1 LQKNDGK
8 RHIPFH
14 CSLAF
19 QMPATRA
26 AGNSKYVVR
35 QCGCLSS
42 RACTVPESVF
52 TGRSATTRLAAIYG
66 ENTVIIKGK
75 NPKFRSILFAIIVV
89 MMGTHLVL
97 VRSAAAITSPQ
108 VIRFNDGKYDR
119 ASAITADLSG
129 NFYVA
134 GYSERSGT
142 QQTFAVVKH
151 NAQGNTEWVARYNG
165 AAGGI
170 GGSAQAVNV
179 DAAGNVYAAGYVYDG
194 TIVSSK
200 LDYLVVK
207 LNANGAQ
214 QWARRYNGIGNN
226 YDQATEVVADASGNV
241 YVSGFSYGQNAD
253 WATLKFA
260 SDGTQIWERRVSSAG
275 EGSEDRPID
284 MALTAEGNLVL
295 TGIAQNGS
303 GLSEMDV
310 LTLAYDPSGNTLWQA
325 LYTETEV
332 SHEFPADFDID
343 ADGNICITGR
353 FQEVFQ
359 PELAEFPFIL
369 KYDRNGT
376 LLFANRQVQA
386 GGQSIDTDVF
396 GNIFVTGVSSP
407 ASGTGLPAAAK
418 FDGSGNLIW
427 IKSLDA
433 VLPLHILAASDGK
446 VFLSGSISAIGS
458 SGIDYWTAELDAQG
472 NPVSDHRFNGTG
484 DRADQVRDMCFDS
497 AGNLLVTG
505 TSWGGFNSIGGTA
518 DDMVTLKFANNGT
531 ALPQPP
537 VAPGNLNAQATSAS
551 HISLRWRDNSGNE
564 NGFRVERCQGAGCT
578 NFEPVG
584 QVGVNITSFTD
595 SGLVRNTTYNYRVRA
610 FNSVGDSAPSDT
622 ASARTA
628 RK

>member
-1 LQKNDGK
+1 
-8 RHIPFH
+8 
-14 CSLAF
+14 
-19 QMPATRA
+19 M
-26 AGNSKYVVR
+26 R
-35 QCGCLSS
+35 QSFGLSS
-42 RACTVPESVF
+42 RACTVLESAC
-52 TGRSATTRLAAIYG
+52 TGWLAVARLVALKG
-66 ENTVIIKGK
+66 EYTVIIKGK
-75 NPKFRSILFAIIVV
+75 YSTFRSILLAIIVV
-89 MMGTHLVL
+89 MMVTHLVL
-97 VRSAAAITSPQ
+97 VRSVAALTSPQ
-108 VIRFNDGKYDR
+108 VSRFNDGKYDR
-119 ASAITADLSG
+119 ASAITADASG

-142 QQTFAVVKH
+142 QQTFAVIKH
-151 NAQGNTEWVARYNG
+151 NAQGNTQWVARYNG
-165 AAGGI
+165 SAGGI
-170 GGSAQAVNV
+170 GGSAQAVHV

-194 TIVSSK
+194 TIVGSK

-207 LNANGAQ
+207 LNANGVQ
-214 QWARRYNGIGNN
+214 QWARRYNGTGNN

-260 SDGTQIWERRVSSAG
+260 PDGTRIWERRISSAG
-275 EGSEDRPID
+275 DGSEDRPID
-284 MALTAEGNLVL
+284 MALTNEGNLVL

-310 LTLAYDPSGNTLWQA
+310 LTLTYDPDGNILWQA

-332 SHEFPADFDID
+332 SHEFPVDFDLD

-359 PELAEFPFIL
+359 PELVEFPFIL

-376 LLFANRQVQA
+376 LLFGNRQVQA
-386 GGQSIDTDVF
+386 GGQSIDTDAF

-407 ASGTGLPAAAK
+407 ATGTGAPAAAK

-427 IKSLDA
+427 VKSLDA

-446 VFLSGSISAIGS
+446 AFLSGSIAAIGS
-458 SGIDYWTAELDAQG
+458 FSIDYWTAELDAQG
-472 NPVSDHRFNGTG
+472 NLVSDHRFNGTG
-484 DRADQVRDMCFDS
+484 DRTDQVRDMCFDS

-518 DDMVTLKFANNGT
+518 DDMVTLKFANNGSV
-531 ALPQPP
+531 LPQSPA
-537 VAPGNLNAQATSAS
+537 APGNLNAQTASANQ
-551 HISLRWRDNSGNE
+551 ISLRWRDNSGNE

-578 NFEPVG
+578 NFAPVG

-595 SGLVRNTTYNYRVRA
+595 TGLVKNTTYNYRVRA
-610 FNSVGDSAPSDT
+610 FNSIGDSAPSDT